1 MKKETLITIS
11 ERTGYSVSTVSRV
24 LSGKANK
31 YRISDKTIAII
42 SEEARN
48 CNYTP
53 SLLAKGLR
61 TSKTHTIGLLVPS
74 IENPYFS
81 NIASIVISEAR
92 KIGYTI
98 VLVDT
103 MEDENNERE
112 GVESLLARMVD
123 GIIVVP
129 SGQDPEFLENV
140 DKHTPVVLI
149 DRHYEPTS
157 LSYVTTNNYE
167 GGLEATKYLIGFGHR
182 DILCIRGVH
191 HSTPARERERGYL
204 EALRQS
210 GLEDKA
216 RVAGNDFTIQNGY
229 LETKLALNGS
239 KPPTAIFA
247 MSNTILLGAIKAIR
261 ESALRI
267 PDDISIV
274 SFDNYTY
281 LDYLDPAITRVGQ
294 RINEMGTLAIKL
306 LLQRLEGGNV
316 ETAKIQLIPQL
327 IVCNSVTHNKQAS
340 EKLNKPRG

>member
-11 ERTGYSVSTVSRV
+11 ERTGFSVSTVSRV
-24 LSGKANK
+24 LGGKANK
-31 YRISDKTIAII
+31 YRISDKTINVI
-42 SEEARN
+42 SEEARK

-61 TSKTHTIGLLVPS
+61 TSKTNTIGLLVPG
-74 IENPYFS
+74 IENPYFA

-103 MEDENNERE
+103 MESEKNEQE
-112 GVESLLARMVD
+112 GIESLLARMVD
-123 GIIVVP
+123 GMIVVP
-129 SGQDPEFLENV
+129 SGSNPEFLESV
-140 DKHTPVVLI
+140 DRRTPVVLI
-149 DRHYEPTS
+149 DRHFEPTT

-167 GGLEATKYLIGFGHR
+167 GGFEATKYLIDFGHR
-182 DILCIRGVH
+182 DILCVCGVH
-191 HSTPARERERGYL
+191 HSMPARERERGYL
-204 EALRQS
+204 EALRQN
-210 GLEDKA
+210 GLENMT

-229 LETKLALNGS
+229 LETKLALNGLR
-239 KPPTAIFA
+239 PPTAIFA

-261 ESALRI
+261 ESSLRI

-294 RINEMGTLAIKL
+294 RINEMGMLAIKL
-306 LLQRLEGGNV
+306 LQQRIEGDGNGM
-316 ETAKIQLIPQL
+316 AKIQLIPQL
-327 IVCNSVTHNKQAS
+327 IVCNSVSLRQIHVTTI
-340 EKLNKPRG
+340 